1 MSRFLDFFFGTL
13 FALALAFA
21 IGVSAQAVVDE
32 PVPDLVPSV
41 QLDSRVLAIMAS
53 STLDVATASSIV
65 ASASDTK
72 AITDRLD
79 LIISVLNRIYRK
91 Q

>member
-1 MSRFLDFFFGTL
+1 
-13 FALALAFA
+13 
-21 IGVSAQAVVDE
+21 
-32 PVPDLVPSV
+32 
-41 QLDSRVLAIMAS
+41 MAS